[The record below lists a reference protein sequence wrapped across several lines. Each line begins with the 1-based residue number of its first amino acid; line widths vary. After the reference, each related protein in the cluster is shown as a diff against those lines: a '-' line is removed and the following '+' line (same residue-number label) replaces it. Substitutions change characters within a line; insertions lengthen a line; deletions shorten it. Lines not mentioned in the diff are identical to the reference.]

1 MSSIPPAATQTFS
14 KLSRRHELGQILY
27 LAVPILIAQL
37 SQTAMGFVDTIMAA
51 RVGAEDL
58 AAVSLGASIWLP
70 IMLSLGGVLMATTPL
85 VAQLAGAGRDKESK
99 AIFNQAML
107 IALTTSIIAW
117 FILRNSTA
125 LLQFMGVS
133 GPLLEK
139 TNAYLQA
146 LSWGVPAIMFYQ
158 VCRSFCEG
166 FGKTRPSMKIGI
178 LGLLCNIP
186 LNYIFIYG
194 KLGVPAMGGVGC
206 GWATAIVMWI
216 MAICGGLYL
225 HSSAFFRPL
234 KLLSAGSPEKT
245 QTIASFLKLGLPI
258 GFTLLIEVS
267 MFCIIAL
274 LIARLGDVVI
284 AAHQITLSF
293 SGLVFMF
300 PLSMALALTIRVG
313 QQIGAGQTA
322 HARFSATTGIIFTCC
337 CAVISCILIA
347 VFATRIASL
356 YSDLPEIISLAS
368 SLLMIAAIFQI
379 PDAIQASSAGALRG
393 YKDTSVPLLM
403 VFIAFWL
410 IALPCGYI
418 LAFSGWLIPALGA
431 AGFWYSLVLGLTIG
445 AILLL
450 SRFYVIS
457 KDVPC
462 PTD

>member
-1 MSSIPPAATQTFS
+1 MNSIPPPATLPLSQ
-14 KLSRRHELGQILY
+14 LSRRYELGQILY
-27 LAVPILIAQL
+27 LALPILIAQL
-37 SQTAMGFVDTIMAA
+37 SQTAMGFVDTIMTA

-70 IMLSLGGVLMATTPL
+70 IMLSLGGVLMATTPM

-99 AIFNQAML
+99 AIFDQALL
-107 IALTTSIIAW
+107 IALTTSVIAW
-117 FILRNSTA
+117 FILRNSTG
-125 LLQFMGVS
+125 LLQLMEIS
-133 GPLLEK
+133 GPLLGK
-139 TNAYLQA
+139 TNAYLHA

-178 LGLLCNIP
+178 LGLICNIP

-194 KLGVPAMGGVGC
+194 KLGLPAFGGVGC

-216 MAICGGLYL
+216 MAISAGLYL
-225 HSSAFFRPL
+225 HSSAFFRPFR
-234 KLLSAGSPEKT
+234 LLSAVSVRKT
-245 QTIASFLKLGLPI
+245 QNIASFLKLGLPI
-258 GFTLLIEVS
+258 GCTLLIEVS
-267 MFCIIAL
+267 MFCVIAL

-293 SGLVFMF
+293 TGLVFML

-313 QQIGAGQTA
+313 QLVGAGQA
-322 HARFSATTGIIFTCC
+322 AQARHSATTGIIFTCC
-337 CAVISCILIA
+337 CAVISCALISTLA
-347 VFATRIASL
+347 SQIAAL

-368 SLLMIAAIFQI
+368 GLLIIAAIFQI

-393 YKDTSVPLLM
+393 YKDTSIPLLM

-418 LAFSGWLIPALGA
+418 LAFSDWPIPALGA
-431 AGFWYSLVLGLTIG
+431 AGFWYSLVLGLSIG

-450 SRFYVIS
+450 SRFHVIAKRCARS
-457 KDVPC
+457 N
-462 PTD
+462 